1 MTVKKRVLVTAFEAF
16 GGASINPTQ
25 VIIEKLEPQAELEL
39 KRLVLPVVFDDCLVL
54 LEEAIAEFKPDLV
67 LALGQAGGR
76 SKISLERVAINLN
89 DARLP
94 DNAGKQP
101 IDTCVCEG
109 APDAYFSRLPIKRM
123 FRALQEQS
131 IPVEVSNSAGTYVCN
146 HLMFGLLDLIEH
158 RYPNM
163 QGGFIHVPYLPEQS
177 PYQAPSLSLDIMLRA
192 IEKCIDVCVETT
204 EDIKLST
211 GALH

>member
-16 GGASINPTQ
+16 AGASINPTQ

-39 KRLVLPVVFDDCLVL
+39 KTLVLPVVFDECLVL
-54 LEEAIAEFKPDLV
+54 LEEAMAEFKPDVV

-89 DARLP
+89 DARMP
-94 DNAGKQP
+94 DNAGQQP

-109 APDAYFSRLPIKRM
+109 APDAYFSRLPIKRL
-123 FRALQEQS
+123 FKALSEDA
-131 IPVEVSNSAGTYVCN
+131 IPVEVGKSAGTYVCN
-146 HLMFGLLDLIEH
+146 HLMFGLLDRIEH

-177 PYQAPSLSLDIMLRA
+177 PLQMPSLSLDVMLRA
-192 IEKCIDVCVETT
+192 IEKCIEVCVETT
-204 EDIKLST
+204 EEIKLT
-211 GALH
+211 AGTLH